1 MKKILKKLII
11 LFFVKTKL
19 ILLFEKKI
27 FKYRSY
33 LYQNKSIIPFLNK
46 RTILDNIIVT
56 DLYFNEYYRNL
67 KDQKKQKEISFMTLS
82 NGEGSYWAKHYY
94 TTEKGTIHRKNR
106 SIIYSET
113 EKLIINNN
121 LNNSKVFFINFGSSS
136 GLDLLY
142 FKEKFNKI
150 NYISSDINSE
160 IIDFQKKNT
169 FKNVSEIDY
178 VIGSVEEV
186 IENIKI
192 KFQNYSEIEIIFFAN
207 ATIQYVVP
215 EFLEKKFE
223 NLMGMQNKFYF
234 CNSEQFR
241 KNNKKE
247 ISFHIKNI
255 LWHHDLKKYV
265 EKYKFKINFYK
276 VQDSGKDR
284 FNKNQ
289 NLIFS
294 N

>member
-1 MKKILKKLII
+1 MKKFFKKLII

-19 ILLFEKKI
+19 ILLLEKKI

-67 KDQKKQKEISFMTLS
+67 KDQKKQKKISFMTLS

-94 TTEKGTIHRKNR
+94 TTEKGAIHRKNR

-169 FKNVSEIDY
+169 FKNIPEIDY
-178 VIGSVEEV
+178 FIGSVEEV

-192 KFQNYSEIEIIFFAN
+192 KFQNNSEIEIIFFAN

-223 NLMGMQNKFYF
+223 NLMGMKNKFYF

-247 ISFHIKNI
+247 ISFHVKNI
-255 LWHHDLKKYV
+255 LWHHDLRKYV

-284 FNKNQ
+284 FNQNQ